1 MRINESPERF
11 FERDG
16 SGKGFVCPVCGSGS
30 GKHGTGLRQWRK
42 NPDHWHC
49 FGECGTGGDVV
60 FWLMKSRNEDYSTVL
75 KYGAR
80 VLGEE
85 AISNPSS
92 YKRKIDKPVEE
103 VEEEQQ
109 DYTAL
114 YEEAAK
120 HLEETCYWKER
131 GLSLETCQRFGL
143 GYIEKWRH
151 PKAPEIVPYS
161 PRLIIPISKGGY
173 LARDVRVEVPEA
185 EKKYTKAKVGKVQLF
200 NLEALKQRIVYVV
213 EGELDAISMYEVGLE
228 AIALGSVA
236 YKGKLIE
243 AIKSMEEKPEIV
255 VLALDN
261 DEAGRNASENVQNA
275 LQRIGVSSIG
285 VNLYG
290 KSKDANEALRVSRN
304 ELAKKVVEVTK
315 NLVNK
320 KMRNRK
326 MKKRWTYF
334 EENRLEMDIEEYQKN
349 RERKTGYSNLD
360 EKSSLYAGLYVL
372 GAISSL
378 GKTTFMH
385 QMAEQMLEQG
395 ETVIYISYEQTQFE
409 LISKGISRLTYKLG
423 NGVSSMQIRNGAT
436 GDSIKEAIRK
446 YKEAGEREYVYEAE
460 FTDTVEVICKEIESL
475 INEGIENPIVIV
487 DYLQVIAASKDEHG
501 RVLGTKENIDHI
513 VKRLKALQREYGLVV
528 FLISSLN
535 RQNYLA
541 QVDFESFKESGGIEY
556 TADVVWGM
564 QLTCMQEP
572 IFEKA
577 ANLNEKR
584 ERVREAKAANPREV
598 EVICLKSRYTTP
610 GYRCLFNYYPQY
622 DYFEVCNKEETKKAV
637 QSAALSK
644 PQYKGKDIDRSLVS

>member
-1 MRINESPERF
+1 M
-11 FERDG
+11 
-16 SGKGFVCPVCGSGS
+16 
-30 GKHGTGLRQWRK
+30 
-42 NPDHWHC
+42 
-49 FGECGTGGDVV
+49 
-60 FWLMKSRNEDYSTVL
+60 
-75 KYGAR
+75 
-80 VLGEE
+80 
-85 AISNPSS
+85 
-92 YKRKIDKPVEE
+92 
-103 VEEEQQ
+103 
-109 DYTAL
+109 
-114 YEEAAK
+114 
-120 HLEETCYWKER
+120 
-131 GLSLETCQRFGL
+131 
-143 GYIEKWRH
+143 
-151 PKAPEIVPYS
+151 
-161 PRLIIPISKGGY
+161 
-173 LARDVRVEVPEA
+173 
-185 EKKYTKAKVGKVQLF
+185 
-200 NLEALKQRIVYVV
+200 
-213 EGELDAISMYEVGLE
+213 
-228 AIALGSVA
+228 
-236 YKGKLIE
+236 
-243 AIKSMEEKPEIV
+243 V

-261 DEAGRNASENVQNA
+261 DEAGRNASENVEDA

-290 KSKDANEALRVSRN
+290 KSKDANEALRASRD
-304 ELAKKVVEVTK
+304 ELAKKVAEVTNRVQK
-315 NLVNK
+315 KMVK
-320 KMRNRK
+320 KMR
-326 MKKRWTYF
+326 KRTMYF
-334 EENRLEMDIEEYQKN
+334 AEDRLEKDIAEYQRN

-423 NGVSSMQIRNGAT
+423 NGVSSMQIRNGAK
-436 GDSIKEAIRK
+436 GDSIKEAIRR

-487 DYLQVIAASKDEHG
+487 DYLQVIAASKDEYG
-501 RVLGTKENIDHI
+501 RPLGTKENIDHI

-572 IFEKA
+572 IFESAKD
-577 ANLNEKR
+577 LNKKR
-584 ERVREAKAANPREV
+584 DRVREAKAANSREV

-622 DYFEVCNKEETKKAV
+622 DYFEMVERRDNKERNPEQTT
-637 QSAALSK
+637 K
-644 PQYKGKDIDRSLVS
+644 PQYNGKEIDRSLVS